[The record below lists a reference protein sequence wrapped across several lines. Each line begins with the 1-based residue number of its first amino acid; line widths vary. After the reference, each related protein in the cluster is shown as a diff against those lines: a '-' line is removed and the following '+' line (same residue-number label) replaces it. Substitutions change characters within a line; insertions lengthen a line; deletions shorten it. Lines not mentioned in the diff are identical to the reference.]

1 MSEKVS
7 ITVKVNDIEMVIP
20 SEEDV
25 LSVGRDRFI
34 SAITPFLYDAKMTN
48 PILESMKIELKLSS
62 DIEALYLYYDAYKK
76 TDEEYFKPLEL
87 IFKNFDFGEE
97 SLVNVKN
104 TAHIGIYDNK
114 NNILIIDDEYPKI
127 AECMKYIY
135 KMYAKENEEVMK
147 NIDTKATRDNISKDL
162 NNLEE
167 KKTESIGDLKVGL
180 FGSLDI
186 NKKRKKIKNSLAKLS
201 SKKENIA

>member
-1 MSEKVS
+1 MSEKVN

-62 DIEALYLYYDAYKK
+62 DIEAFYLYYDAYKK
-76 TDEEYFKPLEL
+76 TDVEHFKPLDL
-87 IFKNFDFGEE
+87 IFKNFDFDEV
-97 SLVNVKN
+97 SLMDVKN
-104 TAHIGIYDNK
+104 TTHIGIYDNK
-114 NNILIIDDEYPKI
+114 NSILIIDNEYQKI
-127 AECMKYIY
+127 AECMKCIY

-147 NIDTKATRDNISKDL
+147 NIDTKDTKENISKDL

-186 NKKRKKIKNSLAKLS
+186 NKTRKKIKNSLAKLS
-201 SKKENIA
+201 SKKEN

>member
-1 MSEKVS
+1 MSEKVN

-20 SEEDV
+20 SEEDI
-25 LSVGRDRFI
+25 LLVGRDRFI

-48 PILESMKIELKLSS
+48 QILESMKIELKPSS
-62 DIEALYLYYDAYKK
+62 NIEAFYLYYDAYKK
-76 TDEEYFKPLEL
+76 TDVEYFKPLDL
-87 IFKNFDFGEE
+87 IFKNFDFDEV
-97 SLVNVKN
+97 SLMNVKN
-104 TAHIGIYDNK
+104 TTHIGIYDNK
-114 NNILIIDDEYPKI
+114 NSILIIDNEYQKI
-127 AECMKYIY
+127 AGCMKYIY

-147 NIDTKATRDNISKDL
+147 NFDTKATRDNISKDL

-201 SKKENIA
+201 SKKENIV

>member
-1 MSEKVS
+1 MSEKVN

-62 DIEALYLYYDAYKK
+62 DIEAFYLYYDAYKK
-76 TDEEYFKPLEL
+76 TDVEHFKPLDL
-87 IFKNFDFGEE
+87 IFKNFDFGEV
-97 SLVNVKN
+97 SLMNVKN

-114 NNILIIDDEYPKI
+114 NNILIINDEYQKI
-127 AECMKYIY
+127 VECMKYIY

-186 NKKRKKIKNSLAKLS
+186 NKKRKKIKTSLAKLS
-201 SKKENIA
+201 SKKENIT

>member
-1 MSEKVS
+1 MSEKVN
-7 ITVKVNDIEMVIP
+7 ITVKVNDIEMVVP

-62 DIEALYLYYDAYKK
+62 DIEAFYLYYDAYKK
-76 TDEEYFKPLEL
+76 TDVEHFKPLDL
-87 IFKNFDFGEE
+87 IFKNFDFGEV
-97 SLVNVKN
+97 SLMNVKN

-114 NNILIIDDEYPKI
+114 NNILIIDDEYQKI

-135 KMYAKENEEVMK
+135 KMYAKEKEEVMK
-147 NIDTKATRDNISKDL
+147 NIDTKATRDNLSKDL

-186 NKKRKKIKNSLAKLS
+186 NKKRKKRLKTHWLS
-201 SKKENIA
+201 YHQRRRT

>member
-1 MSEKVS
+1 MSEKVN
-7 ITVKVNDIEMVIP
+7 ITVKMNDIEMVVP
-20 SEEDV
+20 SEKDV

-62 DIEALYLYYDAYKK
+62 DIEAFYLYYDAYRK
-76 TDEEYFKPLEL
+76 TDEEYFKPLDL
-87 IFKNFDFGEE
+87 VFKNFDFDEV
-97 SLVNVKN
+97 SLMNVKN

-114 NNILIIDDEYPKI
+114 NNILIIDDEYQKI

-147 NIDTKATRDNISKDL
+147 NIDTKATKENLSKNL

-180 FGSLDI
+180 FGSLDM
-186 NKKRKKIKNSLAKLS
+186 NKTRKKIKNSLAKLS
-201 SKKENIA
+201 LEKEN

>member
-1 MSEKVS
+1 MSEKVN
-7 ITVKVNDIEMVIP
+7 ITVKVNDIEMVVP

-62 DIEALYLYYDAYKK
+62 DIEAFYLYYDAYKK
-76 TDEEYFKPLEL
+76 TDVEHFKPLDL
-87 IFKNFDFGEE
+87 IFKNFDFGEV
-97 SLVNVKN
+97 SLMNVKN

-114 NNILIIDDEYPKI
+114 NNILIIDDEYQKI

-147 NIDTKATRDNISKDL
+147 NIDTKATRDNLSKDL

-186 NKKRKKIKNSLAKLS
+186 NKKRKKRLKTHWLS
-201 SKKENIA
+201 YHQRRRT

>member
-1 MSEKVS
+1 MSENVN
-7 ITVKVNDIEMVIP
+7 ITVKVNDIEMVVP

-48 PILESMKIELKLSS
+48 PILESMKIELKL
-62 DIEALYLYYDAYKK
+62 DIEAFYLYYDAYKK
-76 TDEEYFKPLEL
+76 TDVEHFKPLDL
-87 IFKNFDFGEE
+87 IFKNFDFGEV
-97 SLVNVKN
+97 SLMNVKN

-114 NNILIIDDEYPKI
+114 NNILIIDDEYQKI

-147 NIDTKATRDNISKDL
+147 NIDTKATRDNLSKDL

>member
-1 MSEKVS
+1 MSEKVN
-7 ITVKVNDIEMVIP
+7 ITVKVNDIEMVVP

-62 DIEALYLYYDAYKK
+62 DIEAFYLYYDAYKK
-76 TDEEYFKPLEL
+76 TEEEYFKPLDL
-87 IFKNFDFGEE
+87 IFKNFDFGE
-97 SLVNVKN
+97 LYLMNVKN

-114 NNILIIDDEYPKI
+114 NNILIIDDEYQKI

-135 KMYAKENEEVMK
+135 KMYAKEN
-147 NIDTKATRDNISKDL
+147 
-162 NNLEE
+162 
-167 KKTESIGDLKVGL
+167 
-180 FGSLDI
+180 
-186 NKKRKKIKNSLAKLS
+186 
-201 SKKENIA
+201 

>member
-1 MSEKVS
+1 MSEKVN
-7 ITVKVNDIEMVIP
+7 ITVKVNDIEMVVP

-62 DIEALYLYYDAYKK
+62 DIEAFYLYYDAYRK
-76 TDEEYFKPLEL
+76 TDEEYFKPLDL
-87 IFKNFDFGEE
+87 IFKNFDFDEV
-97 SLVNVKN
+97 SLMNVKN

-114 NNILIIDDEYPKI
+114 NNILIIDDEYQKI

-147 NIDTKATRDNISKDL
+147 NIDTKATKENLSKDL
-162 NNLEE
+162 NNLGENR
-167 KKTESIGDLKVGL
+167 TENIGDLKVGL
-180 FGSLDI
+180 FGSLDM
-186 NKKRKKIKNSLAKLS
+186 NKTRKKIKNSLAKLS
-201 SKKENIA
+201 LEKEN

>member
-1 MSEKVS
+1 MSEKVN
-7 ITVKVNDIEMVIP
+7 ITVKVNDIEMVVP

-62 DIEALYLYYDAYKK
+62 DIEAFYLYYDAYKK
-76 TDEEYFKPLEL
+76 TDVEHFKPLDL
-87 IFKNFDFGEE
+87 IFKNFDFGEV
-97 SLVNVKN
+97 SLMNVKN

-114 NNILIIDDEYPKI
+114 NNILIIDDEYQKI

-147 NIDTKATRDNISKDL
+147 NIDTKATRDNLSKDL

-186 NKKRKKIKNSLAKLS
+186 NKKRKKD
-201 SKKENIA
+201 

>member
-1 MSEKVS
+1 MSEKVN
-7 ITVKVNDIEMVIP
+7 ITVKVNDIEMVVP

-62 DIEALYLYYDAYKK
+62 DIEAFYLYYDAYRK
-76 TDEEYFKPLEL
+76 TDEEYFKPLDL
-87 IFKNFDFGEE
+87 IFKNFDFDEV
-97 SLVNVKN
+97 SLMNVKN

-114 NNILIIDDEYPKI
+114 NNILIIDDEYQKI
-127 AECMKYIY
+127 AECMKCIY

-147 NIDTKATRDNISKDL
+147 NIDTKATKENLSKNL

-180 FGSLDI
+180 FGSLDM
-186 NKKRKKIKNSLAKLS
+186 NKTRKKIKNSLAKLS
-201 SKKENIA
+201 LEKEN

>member
-76 TDEEYFKPLEL
+76 TDEEYFKPLDL
-87 IFKNFDFGEE
+87 IFKNFDFGEV

>member
-1 MSEKVS
+1 MSEKVN
-7 ITVKVNDIEMVIP
+7 ITVKVNDIEMVVP

-62 DIEALYLYYDAYKK
+62 DIEAFYLYYDAYKK
-76 TDEEYFKPLEL
+76 TEEEYFKPLDL
-87 IFKNFDFGEE
+87 IFKNFDFGEL
-97 SLVNVKN
+97 SLMNVKN

-114 NNILIIDDEYPKI
+114 NNILIIDDEYQKI

-135 KMYAKENEEVMK
+135 KMYAKEN
-147 NIDTKATRDNISKDL
+147 
-162 NNLEE
+162 
-167 KKTESIGDLKVGL
+167 
-180 FGSLDI
+180 
-186 NKKRKKIKNSLAKLS
+186 
-201 SKKENIA
+201 

>member
-1 MSEKVS
+1 MSEKVN
-7 ITVKVNDIEMVIP
+7 ITVKVNDIEMVVP

-62 DIEALYLYYDAYKK
+62 DIEAFYLYYDAYKK
-76 TDEEYFKPLEL
+76 TDVEHFKPLDL
-87 IFKNFDFGEE
+87 IFKNFDFGEA
-97 SLVNVKN
+97 SLMNVKN

-114 NNILIIDDEYPKI
+114 NNILIIDDEYQKI

-147 NIDTKATRDNISKDL
+147 NIDTKATRDNLSKDL

-186 NKKRKKIKNSLAKLS
+186 NKKRKKRLKTHWLS
-201 SKKENIA
+201 YHQRRRT